1 MQFPFFY
8 KKKNKKGLIGID
20 FGSNRVAIAHIMHA
34 DKTVNKPKLKQC
46 AFEVL
51 ASNPAEGSLSKPA
64 EGSIEAQSLALFK
77 VAETFP
83 VSQFFCNTAIE
94 NSAYELLLIDAP
106 NVESSE
112 LKQAVRWRIKDQLPY
127 HIDDAVLD
135 VFEIPDQRTGRAQ
148 LMYVVASPQQKI
160 ETRVEQLKASNL
172 DILAIDIYELAQRN
186 IASILPEDKDG
197 IIMIRLSDDSGL
209 LTITRNATL
218 FLTRKIDFGV
228 NRLTRILDSGLD
240 LKDKDS
246 HELYETSLEPASGG
260 ELDAASSTVDLNQA
274 ELSEQGKLIIDE
286 VVLEIQRSLDY
297 YISHFNQRPVRKI
310 IFAPVVNDVPG
321 VIEYISEMLGITVEI
336 LDFNQ
341 CLNVAKPLSRELQA
355 YCFDAIG
362 LALRYEAE
370 QGASG

>member
-1 MQFPFFY
+1 
-8 KKKNKKGLIGID
+8 
-20 FGSNRVAIAHIMHA
+20 
-34 DKTVNKPKLKQC
+34 
-46 AFEVL
+46 
-51 ASNPAEGSLSKPA
+51 
-64 EGSIEAQSLALFK
+64 
-77 VAETFP
+77 
-83 VSQFFCNTAIE
+83 
-94 NSAYELLLIDAP
+94 
-106 NVESSE
+106 
-112 LKQAVRWRIKDQLPY
+112 
-127 HIDDAVLD
+127 
-135 VFEIPDQRTGRAQ
+135 
-148 LMYVVASPQQKI
+148 
-160 ETRVEQLKASNL
+160 
-172 DILAIDIYELAQRN
+172 
-186 IASILPEDKDG
+186 
-197 IIMIRLSDDSGL
+197 MIRLSDDSGL